1 MTEFIEIS
9 DYIEDLYQEILLL
22 AADYMRGKKTGG
34 LNRLT
39 IVKKLKELERLLLIM
54 YDNILKFKEPT
65 IENDVNKMKQ
75 SMDEIKYLINTN
87 RIIRQRYK
95 NILNARNVSETN
107 HSGIIINYEKGYKK
121 GAYWLIYCL
130 SNPFY
135 NFVEKGRY
143 IFETRIFPDKIRT
156 DVYNMLVEYKF
167 TEVIEALELIDENL
181 IQNHFKDCVDNCRKS
196 IMKTVEYLNIKIG
209 KTPRTSFE
217 GNLSIL
223 VDNGIIDVVEKR
235 DYVTFF
241 STLSQRSQHEMIGD
255 ELTLTPA
262 DCIYL
267 IDMTYAR
274 LKRLLYKFQMLQT

>member
-1 MTEFIEIS
+1 
-9 DYIEDLYQEILLL
+9 
-22 AADYMRGKKTGG
+22 
-34 LNRLT
+34 
-39 IVKKLKELERLLLIM
+39 
-54 YDNILKFKEPT
+54 
-65 IENDVNKMKQ
+65 
-75 SMDEIKYLINTN
+75 LINTN

-95 NILNARNVSETN
+95 NILLARDVPVAN
-107 HSGIIINYEKGYKK
+107 HSGIIVNYEKGYKN

-130 SNPFY
+130 SSPFY
-135 NFVEKGRY
+135 NFLEKGRY

-156 DVYNMLVEYKF
+156 DVNIMLVEYNF

-196 IMKTVEYLNIKIG
+196 IMKTVEHLNIKIG
-209 KTPRTSFE
+209 KTPKTSFE
-217 GNLSIL
+217 GNLSKL
-223 VDNGIIDVVEKR
+223 VDNGIIDIVEKR

-241 STLSQRSQHEMIGD
+241 SILSQRSQHEMIGD

-274 LKRLLYKFQMLQT
+274 LKRLLYKFQMAHT